1 MTEGAAVE
9 APYSYKLIC
18 HDNGL
23 VEKCTGIQLMD
34 KRFAYADSDAVDTT
48 ILEFELVFT
57 PPKAFKYAQPIIIIS
72 KFDGSTNL
80 QVLM

>member
-48 ILEFELVFT
+48 ILEFVLVFT